1 MGDAAIYLLMFGVA
15 FGAASLLPFYSEPLL
30 VGLALAGDQPLVA
43 LWLAASLGNTAGAV
57 LNWGIGRSLNLWRGR
72 RWFPFRER
80 DLERGERFFNRW
92 GAASLLLA
100 WAPVGGD
107 ALTVIAGLLR
117 VRLWLFV
124 LLAGSGK
131 AARYGVVLWGAV
143 ASTG

>member
-1 MGDAAIYLLMFGVA
+1 MEDLAVYGLLFAVA

-30 VGLALAGDQPLVA
+30 VGLALAANQPLFG

-57 LNWGIGRSLNLWRGR
+57 FNWVLGRSLNLWRGR

-80 DLERGERFFNRW
+80 DLDRAERFFNRW
-92 GAASLLLA
+92 GAVTLLLA

-107 ALTVIAGLLR
+107 ALTLIAGLAR

-124 LLAGSGK
+124 LLVGSGK

-143 ASTG
+143 ASAG